1 MKSRELQATADVTQ
15 GYLNLVTAARTVELQ
30 EVNAQ
35 RAREELTYAQERYR
49 VGAAT
54 FLDVTTAS
62 GSFVQAQVDRVNSIY
77 EYHRAFAALEAAVG
91 RPLR

>member
-1 MKSRELQATADVTQ
+1 MTADVTQ

-35 RAREELTYAQERYR
+35 KAREELTYAQERYR

-54 FLDVTTAS
+54 FLDVTTSERHVRAGAGRSNQRDLRLSS
-62 GSFVQAQVDRVNSIY
+62 GVR
-77 EYHRAFAALEAAVG
+77 RAGSRG
-91 RPLR
+91 RPPPPLSD